1 MRENRICQLK
11 KLFEKYAVSIFGLC
25 NSEEANE
32 PTDLDGI
39 MSIILELRQNSKEK
53 KDWETADKIRDGLN
67 NLNIEIKDTK
77 DGASWSY
84 KK

>member
-1 MRENRICQLK
+1 
-11 KLFEKYAVSIFGLC
+11 
-25 NSEEANE
+25 
-32 PTDLDGI
+32 